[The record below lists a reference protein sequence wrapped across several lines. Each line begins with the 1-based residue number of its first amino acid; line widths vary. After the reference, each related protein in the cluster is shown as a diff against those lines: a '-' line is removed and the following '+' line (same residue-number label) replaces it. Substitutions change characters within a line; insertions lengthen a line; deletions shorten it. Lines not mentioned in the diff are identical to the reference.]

1 MNRYLFKAK
10 RRDDGQWIKGTVV
23 LDMFVIEEIADKLKK

>member
-10 RRDDGQWIKGTVV
+10 RRDDGQWIKGTVLFHDV
-23 LDMFVIEEIADKLKK
+23 DAATIFN